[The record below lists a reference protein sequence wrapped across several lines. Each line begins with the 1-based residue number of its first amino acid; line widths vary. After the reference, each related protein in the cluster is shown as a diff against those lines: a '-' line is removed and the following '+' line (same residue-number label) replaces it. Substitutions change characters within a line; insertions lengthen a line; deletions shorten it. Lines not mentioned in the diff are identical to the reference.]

1 MLYSMPKNVLLI
13 SMFVLFYSKK
23 NLNILIY
30 IYMNK
35 KFEYDEEF

>member
-1 MLYSMPKNVLLI
+1 MPKNVLLI

-23 NLNILIY
+23 KYKYLNIY